1 MYEFIVMTITTLILI
16 SPTIFIKYII
26 NHMMSIIKFYI
37 CLEQII
43 KLQLEV

>member
-1 MYEFIVMTITTLILI
+1 MYEFIVMTITTLILT

-26 NHMMSIIKFYI
+26 KHMMSIIKFYI